1 MRTCF
6 RKLHKNNECAHQL
19 NIVGSLRERVIG
31 LHSYSWTSNRF
42 ALVFRTPCI
51 LHSLFLKKN
60 IRLILL
66 NRDLEPTNESF
77 SMAPNSV
84 MYCFVKGQWI
94 AELSE
99 ENDPGKIE
107 FDGNDESRNREHTD
121 QKPSAHVIPEKSVRR
136 ILFNF
141 GFILSLLLVGTLCYA
156 GEKQSIVKLQVG
168 ESKEVALQDAPR
180 SLDISQP
187 DVIDVQRIGSSNRIL
202 ITAIKSGTSN
212 LTARFPESQPRTWSF
227 QVGVS
232 AGIPSTNISLSSAS
246 MLRTAREIQ
255 KRVGLDVT
263 VDNGRIALFG
273 TVQNEQQVKS
283 LLEICLNREEC
294 LPRFTLTDNAALALA
309 RQFQQHIIQLEFKN
323 VIVEVNL
330 GSLILK
336 GSVAYEN
343 QVEILMNLAQSIAPR
358 VHHQLAV
365 ERASQPLVE
374 SQLSFYRISQTGLS
388 ALGIATSDPQS
399 QSASSGFAK
408 LSTAEH
414 VAKLK
419 GGPLL
424 TLSLPD
430 LLLKALSQKGVV
442 QQIAQP
448 SIVVAS
454 GGKGEILS
462 GGELLFQ
469 SGGQVQKFHS
479 QSYGISVVLQPRI
492 LGHDRIAQKI
502 ELKIT
507 HPQHDPTQKSISSM
521 NSSIL
526 NTEVSSRFNEVLLL
540 TRISQKANG
549 KSIQKIP
556 LLGHVPI
563 LGELFKSREVSGED
577 AELWITLRSNVVLS
591 QAPALP
597 KEELVPIDASPHPH
611 WLD

>member
-1 MRTCF
+1 MKTRF
-6 RKLHKNNECAHQL
+6 RKLHKNNDCAHQL
-19 NIVGSLRERVIG
+19 NVVDSLSEKLLG

-51 LHSLFLKKN
+51 LHSFFLRRK
-60 IRLILL
+60 ISLILL
-66 NRDLEPTNESF
+66 DKDLEPTNESF
-77 SMAPNSV
+77 SLPPNSIL
-84 MYCFVKGQWI
+84 CCIKRGKWI
-94 AELSE
+94 AEIPQDSNHE
-99 ENDPGKIE
+99 INEYDEHQTSNDQEK
-107 FDGNDESRNREHTD
+107 FN
-121 QKPSAHVIPEKSVRR
+121 QKPSAHVIPEGAVRR
-136 ILFNF
+136 TLFNL
-141 GFILSLLLVGTLCYA
+141 GVILSLLFFVTICFA
-156 GEKQSIVKLQVG
+156 GEKQALVKLQVG
-168 ESKEVALQDAPR
+168 ESKEVALQEAPR

-187 DVIDVQRIGSSNRIL
+187 DVIDVQRVGSTNRIL

-212 LTARFPESQPRTWSF
+212 LTARFPEGLPRTWSF
-227 QVGVS
+227 QVGIS
-232 AGIPSTNISLSSAS
+232 AGIPSANVSLSSAS

-273 TVQNEQQVKS
+273 LVQNEQQVKS
-283 LLEICLNREEC
+283 LLEICLDRDEC
-294 LPRFTLTDNAALALA
+294 LPRFTLTENAAFSLAN
-309 RQFQQHIIQLEFKN
+309 QFQQHIVRLDLKN
-323 VIVEVNL
+323 VFVEVNL

-343 QVEILMNLAQSIAPR
+343 QADMLMKLAQSIAPR
-358 VHHQLAV
+358 VHHQLAI

-388 ALGIATSDPQS
+388 ALGISTADPQS
-399 QSASSGFAK
+399 QGAQLGLAK
-408 LSTAEH
+408 LNAAEQ

-454 GGKGEILS
+454 GGRGEILS

-492 LGHDRIAQKI
+492 LSHDKISQKI
-502 ELKIT
+502 DLKIT
-507 HPQHDPTQKSISSM
+507 HPQLDPTQKSISSM
-521 NSSIL
+521 NSSVL

-540 TRISQKANG
+540 TRISQKVNG

-577 AELWITLRSNVVLS
+577 AELWITLRSNVALS
-591 QAPALP
+591 QAPSLP
-597 KEELVPIDASPHPH
+597 KEELIPVDASPYPH

>member
-51 LHSLFLKKN
+51 LHTFFLKKN

-66 NRDLEPTNESF
+66 DRDLEPTNESF

-84 MYCFVKGQWI
+84 IYCFVKGKWI
-94 AELSE
+94 AELFE
-99 ENDPGKIE
+99 ESDPGIIE
-107 FDGNDESRNREHTD
+107 IDKTNKSKNRELHGH
-121 QKPSAHVIPEKSVRR
+121 KPSAHVIRERSVRR

-141 GFILSLLLVGTLCYA
+141 GFMLSILLVGTLCFA
-156 GEKQSIVKLQVG
+156 GEKQSTVKLQVG
-168 ESKEVALQDAPR
+168 ESKEVALKEAPR

-212 LTARFPESQPRTWSF
+212 LTARFPEGQPRTWSF

-232 AGIPSTNISLSSAS
+232 AGIPSANISLSSAS

-273 TVQNEQQVKS
+273 SVQNEQQVKS
-283 LLEICLNREEC
+283 LLEICLDRDEC
-294 LPRFTLTDNAALALA
+294 LPRFTLTDNAALSLA
-309 RQFQQHIIQLEFKN
+309 RQFQQHLVQLDFKN
-323 VIVEVNL
+323 VFAEVNL

-343 QVEILMNLAQSIAPR
+343 QVDILMKLAQSIAPR

-388 ALGIATSDPQS
+388 ALGISTSDPQS
-399 QSASSGFAK
+399 QSASLGLAK
-408 LSTAEH
+408 LSVAEQA
-414 VAKLK
+414 AKLK

-479 QSYGISVVLQPRI
+479 QSYGISVVLQPKI
-492 LGHDRIAQKI
+492 LGHDKIAQKI
-502 ELKIT
+502 DLKIT

-556 LLGHVPI
+556 LLGHIPI

-597 KEELVPIDASPHPH
+597 KEELTPVDASPYPH